1 MSAFNRTS
9 SRASVPAISA
19 VVIAVLCAV
28 GLYVMEF
35 SPKSAVSDAGINM
48 ITTATVHRAG
58 AIALPT
64 VPNQ

>member
-1 MSAFNRTS
+1 
-9 SRASVPAISA
+9 
-19 VVIAVLCAV
+19 
-28 GLYVMEF
+28 MEF